1 MALPDLHGQT
11 AVVTGAGRGIGK
23 AVAET
28 LAQAG
33 AHVFLTARTES
44 QLAETCRKIQ
54 SQHFKATAVTC
65 DISREDHVLN
75 LFQQVRKQA
84 GQLDVLVN
92 NAGVGI
98 FGPLAEISITDFDS
112 VMSINVRGTFLCSR
126 EAMKIM
132 APQKSGTI
140 INIAS
145 VTGFKGYANQSAY
158 SASKHAIVGM
168 TKCLAIEAQK
178 VGVRACVIMPGGVDT
193 DMIGDARPDLNRAEL
208 MAPED
213 IVQSVMYLLSLSP
226 RASVDQIYIRRRTSP
241 PF

>member
-1 MALPDLHGQT
+1 MLLPDLHHKV
-11 AVVTGAGRGIGK
+11 AIVTGAGRGIGK

-33 AHVFLTARTES
+33 AHVFAAARTEKQIAEVCAAIRAKG
-44 QLAETCRKIQ
+44 QL
-54 SQHFKATAVTC
+54 ATAVTC
-65 DISREDHVLN
+65 DVAKEQDVADLFHHV
-75 LFQQVRKQA
+75 QAQA
-84 GQLDVLVN
+84 GQLDIAVN

-98 FGPLAEISITDFDS
+98 FGPLAEMSTADFDT
-112 VMSINVRGTFLCSR
+112 VLNVNARGTFLCCR
-126 EAMKIM
+126 EAMKLM
-132 APQKSGTI
+132 APRKSGTI

-158 SASKHAIVGM
+158 AASKHAIMGM

-178 VGVRACVIMPGGVDT
+178 LGIRACAILPGGVDT

-226 RASVDQIYIRRRTSP
+226 RASIDQIYIRRRTSP